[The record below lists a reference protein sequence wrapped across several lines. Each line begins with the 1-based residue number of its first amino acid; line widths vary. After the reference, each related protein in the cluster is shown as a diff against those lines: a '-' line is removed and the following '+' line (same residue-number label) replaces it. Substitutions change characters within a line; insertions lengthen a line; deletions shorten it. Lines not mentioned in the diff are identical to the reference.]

1 MGLDALP
8 TDYLTV
14 PKVLIRSAP
23 IYKDLTFYAEK
34 LEDESI
40 VLSVDVAIRQMK
52 GLRNDDSAIRIQH
65 LYQHRENLLPL
76 YDVTLNLATMG
87 LIDDAFEDF
96 QTIEDIHKIDPEK
109 VEKAKDPTSSL
120 KRTGILIKESKKEL
134 PVLRRFVIDSKS
146 KWSTYLT

>member
-1 MGLDALP
+1 
-8 TDYLTV
+8 
-14 PKVLIRSAP
+14 
-23 IYKDLTFYAEK
+23 
-34 LEDESI
+34 
-40 VLSVDVAIRQMK
+40 
-52 GLRNDDSAIRIQH
+52 
-65 LYQHRENLLPL
+65 
-76 YDVTLNLATMG
+76 MG